1 MTGVQTCA
9 LPISDESVPEA
20 DATGAASSD
29 AATSAR
35 SGAAQHVFCN
45 QCGWENPAGANF
57 CSQCGAQLQEVSGAT
72 ASAPEGT
79 RPVAAELPSA
89 PDRPATPPAEAESE
103 ADADEEDTMQQ
114 QMGQRLTLLVGG
126 AVLAVIGLF
135 FVTLWSQGQEW
146 GSDEPPASAEQNEAP
161 RPSGSGGGAQAP
173 PLSAGGGTM
182 PTPDVATLAAQMQS
196 DMPDP
201 LAQRVDSVRT
211 AMDAAT
217 GQEKRRLRQELA
229 NLYIGAG
236 QTGQAAVQQLEIART
251 TDETDAW
258 RTAADRLYAWMQTLQ
273 QQGQRQQ
280 AFPVAEETARA
291 YATVVERSPDDLTA
305 QTRMGEAYLLTSS
318 PMRGIQTINDVLA
331 TDSTFVPAHFQKGL
345 ALLQISRFEQAI
357 EAFEQVKQ
365 FAGDGSP
372 YYRQADRAIQ
382 IIRERTTA
390 PSSSA
395 PSGGAA
401 SES

>member
-1 MTGVQTCA
+1 
-9 LPISDESVPEA
+9 
-20 DATGAASSD
+20 
-29 AATSAR
+29 
-35 SGAAQHVFCN
+35 
-45 QCGWENPAGANF
+45 
-57 CSQCGAQLQEVSGAT
+57 
-72 ASAPEGT
+72 
-79 RPVAAELPSA
+79 
-89 PDRPATPPAEAESE
+89 
-103 ADADEEDTMQQ
+103 
-114 QMGQRLTLLVGG
+114 
-126 AVLAVIGLF
+126 
-135 FVTLWSQGQEW
+135 
-146 GSDEPPASAEQNEAP
+146 
-161 RPSGSGGGAQAP
+161 
-173 PLSAGGGTM
+173 M